1 MFHLES
7 LLLVPKSVK
16 RYRGR
21 AAVGRRDLAGCKF
34 QGRGFQLPDPT
45 LRHSTQS
52 AVLMSHTVSRSQ
64 QQVFRDLKIDDGFFS
79 QMLLP
84 MAEADGDFDVYLMEK
99 GVMPLLLQGLDALSK
114 HVDKVAQGTT
124 MGSSKQKFNPLVWL
138 AQYLLRN
145 HPGRI
150 HDHRTGTY
158 EKIRELAQVEKGR
171 RNLLRKQEEF
181 ETAWTV
187 LAEDHEHMPMAQT
200 PRVIKK
206 LDAAW
211 KLEGEFVRRTQLA
224 DIKAENPEKVTFSEF
239 WESFEAL
246 VKKNDFLRM
255 SVFEEAERRQTRA
268 ANEAQQAKYEQQQR
282 EAAVA
287 EELRQRRLLQDRF
300 ETICADVYI
309 NSELLQIMSKGATLA
324 APMDLKGEHI
334 VLVLQLLRAWGYPV
348 LNDDG
353 DLVDQDHW
361 DARAREACQ
370 RWRLNHGPPSKHPE
384 VLDSEGLKALID
396 NEAFQAHRMGHKVS
410 SEPAAETSQEDSVP
424 PPPPPP
430 PPPTDS

>member
-1 MFHLES
+1 
-7 LLLVPKSVK
+7 
-16 RYRGR
+16 
-21 AAVGRRDLAGCKF
+21 
-34 QGRGFQLPDPT
+34 
-45 LRHSTQS
+45 
-52 AVLMSHTVSRSQ
+52 MSHTVSRTQ

-84 MAEADGDFDVYLMEK
+84 MAEAEGDFDVYLMEK
-99 GVMPLLLQGLDALSK
+99 GVSNPDGLDALSK
-114 HVDKVAQGTT
+114 PQPRHVDKVAQGTT
-124 MGSSKQKFNPLVWL
+124 MGSSKQKFNPLVE
-138 AQYLLRN
+138 R
-145 HPGRI
+145 
-150 HDHRTGTY
+150 
-158 EKIRELAQVEKGR
+158 GR

-200 PRVIKK
+200 PRVIEK

-211 KLEGEFVRRTQLA
+211 KLEGEFVRRTQLP
-224 DIKAENPEKVTFSEF
+224 DFKAEDPEKVTFSEF

-255 SVFEEAERRQTRA
+255 SVFEDAERRQTRA
-268 ANEAQQAKYEQQQR
+268 ANEAQLAKYEQQQR
-282 EAAVA
+282 EAAVE

-309 NSELLQIMSKGATLA
+309 NSELLQIMSKGAALA

-361 DARAREACQ
+361 DARAREACK

-384 VLDSEGLKALID
+384 VLDSEGLKAVL
-396 NEAFQAHRMGHKVS
+396 R
-410 SEPAAETSQEDSVP
+410 
-424 PPPPPP
+424 
-430 PPPTDS
+430 

>member
-1 MFHLES
+1 
-7 LLLVPKSVK
+7 
-16 RYRGR
+16 
-21 AAVGRRDLAGCKF
+21 
-34 QGRGFQLPDPT
+34 
-45 LRHSTQS
+45 
-52 AVLMSHTVSRSQ
+52 MSHTVSRTQ

-84 MAEADGDFDVYLMEK
+84 MAEAEGDFDVYLMEK
-99 GVMPLLLQGLDALSK
+99 GVSWHNTFFGIILAAS
-114 HVDKVAQGTT
+114 TT
-124 MGSSKQKFNPLVWL
+124 I
-138 AQYLLRN
+138 A
-145 HPGRI
+145 PGRV
-150 HDHRTGTY
+150 
-158 EKIRELAQVEKGR
+158 LVERGR

-200 PRVIKK
+200 PRVIEK

-211 KLEGEFVRRTQLA
+211 KLEGEFVRRTQLP
-224 DIKAENPEKVTFSEF
+224 DFKAEDPEKVTFSEF

-255 SVFEEAERRQTRA
+255 SVFEDAERRQTRA
-268 ANEAQQAKYEQQQR
+268 ANEAQLAKYEQQQR
-282 EAAVA
+282 EAAVE

-309 NSELLQIMSKGATLA
+309 NSELLQIMSKGAALA

-361 DARAREACQ
+361 DARAREACK

-396 NEAFQAHRMGHKVS
+396 KEAFQAHRMGHK
-410 SEPAAETSQEDSVP
+410 
-424 PPPPPP
+424 
-430 PPPTDS
+430 

>member
-1 MFHLES
+1 
-7 LLLVPKSVK
+7 
-16 RYRGR
+16 
-21 AAVGRRDLAGCKF
+21 
-34 QGRGFQLPDPT
+34 
-45 LRHSTQS
+45 
-52 AVLMSHTVSRSQ
+52 MSHTVSRSQ